1 VSQDHEPAVG
11 AAAGGAVAG
20 SGHRV
25 DHRPGSSM
33 RRALFM
39 GVGGTA
45 LLAGATAAWWNF
57 LRPGHTPV
65 PESLFKRSFDDLHGR
80 PQPMAQWQGRW
91 LLLNFW
97 ATWCPP
103 CVEEMPLLQ
112 ATAREFAARNLSV
125 VGIGIDRVDAMR
137 RFQAEFGLDIPLLVA
152 GAGGSDLAR
161 ELGNSSGALPYTVL
175 ISPDG
180 RLVETQLGRLR
191 PETLSRWLDR
201 RLRI

>member
-1 VSQDHEPAVG
+1 MNREHE
-11 AAAGGAVAG
+11 AAAGAVGGADAG
-20 SGHRV
+20 IDGHGDDAQV
-25 DHRPGSSM
+25 GNPA
-33 RRALFM
+33 RRALFI
-39 GVGGTA
+39 GVGAAA
-45 LLAGATAAWWNF
+45 LLAGAAAAWWNF

-65 PESLFKRSFDDLHGR
+65 PESLFKRSFDDLQGR
-80 PQPMAQWQGRW
+80 PQPLAQWQGRW

-112 ATAREFAARNLSV
+112 KTAHEFATRNLAV
-125 VGIGIDRVDAMR
+125 VGIGIDRVEPMR
-137 RFQAEFGLDIPLLVA
+137 RFQAEFGLAFPLLVA

-180 RLVETQLGRLR
+180 RLVETQLGLLR
-191 PETLSRWLDR
+191 PETLRSWLDR
-201 RLRI
+201 RLSA